1 MTFEE
6 LEVLIKDNF
15 ETFMADGFDINSDKS
30 LNDLFFVLFKQVVLP
45 IIFPYKFLYSLQF

>member
-30 LNDLFFVLFKQVVLP
+30 LNDLFFVLFKQGWLNC
-45 IIFPYKFLYSLQF
+45 LDAAEGEE